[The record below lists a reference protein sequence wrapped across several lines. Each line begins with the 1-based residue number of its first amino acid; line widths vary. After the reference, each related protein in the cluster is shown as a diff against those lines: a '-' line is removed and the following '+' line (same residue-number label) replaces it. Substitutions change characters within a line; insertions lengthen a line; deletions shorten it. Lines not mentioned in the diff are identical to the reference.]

1 MLAINNLVGLGFA
14 EPVAGALVLD
24 SITATVVGAYG
35 LRKLRAAYA
44 GAAVSMRST
53 INGVADIGFSGND
66 FDTAAAATH
75 IGGGSGFI
83 ATFYD
88 QTGNGN
94 HLVQATIASQPEYS
108 ATGLNGHPTLVFD
121 DTDDFLDKTSLAFT
135 SGAQAAFSVVLKFA
149 AGADDNDRV
158 FSYVAD
164 GDATD
169 FGVNTSSAVMF
180 LNAGTLTSYRNG
192 FGDASAISLDTP
204 VTSLAH
210 YDGTT
215 NLMYVN
221 NIPGSGV
228 ADTRVF
234 ATPGTLRIGD
244 TAHAAPTAPL
254 GGSIS
259 EAIVFT
265 GVLSSGDRI
274 IIHNSQSSYW
284 L

>member
-1 MLAINNLVGLGFA
+1 MLAINNLVGFGVP
-14 EPVAGALVLD
+14 EPAAGALLLD

-35 LRKLRAAYA
+35 LRKLRTAYA
-44 GAAVSMRST
+44 GPAVSMRST
-53 INGVADIGFSGND
+53 INGVADIGFSGTD

-94 HLVQATIASQPEYS
+94 HLVQATTASQPEYA

-135 SGAQAAFSVVLKFA
+135 SGAQAAFSAVFKFS
-149 AGADDNDRV
+149 AGADANDRV

-164 GDATD
+164 GNGND
-169 FGVNTSSAVMF
+169 FDSDSSSAVMF
-180 LNAGTLTSYRNG
+180 LNAGTLTSFRNS

-215 NLMYVN
+215 NFMYVN
-221 NIPGSGV
+221 NTPGSGV
-228 ADTRVF
+228 ADTRAF
-234 ATPGTLRIGD
+234 GTPGTLRIGD
-244 TAHAAPTAPL
+244 TAHSAGAAPL

-259 EAIVFT
+259 ELIVIT
-265 GVLSSGDRI
+265 GALSSGDRT
-274 IIHNSQSSYW
+274 IIHNDQDAYW